1 MEIGLLKFSTGSGY
15 DSETPQEGLS
25 YNYHIEIDSMI
36 VKPSMA
42 ETATG
47 YREIPK
53 IGNASQNNFY
63 NLDLGDMILPQEDRI
78 LNLSWKVQAI
88 DHCFAGSEFACIDT
102 TVASYEYKVVKYDE
116 MEADDFLTWEYLFP
130 DSITNFQ
137 LQLDDNVNFSD
148 PLEQVISLSKE
159 SSSVKDLITYYKI
172 SLNEL
177 EDFDSLIS
185 NTKYYWRVKPNYIY
199 RPGRYSLVPHSFI
212 YDPSYSIPSPVHI
225 SVMGEFVTLT
235 WNNVKD
241 AEKSEVYNVY
251 SSDDPYAVFPAGW
264 TKVAVAYTNE
274 WTVKTSERKKFYCVT
289 AAGSVK

>member
-1 MEIGLLKFSTGSGY
+1 MKTLH
-15 DSETPQEGLS
+15 PQEE
-25 YNYHIEIDSMI
+25 NKNI
-36 VKPSMA
+36 
-42 ETATG
+42 
-47 YREIPK
+47 
-53 IGNASQNNFY
+53 
-63 NLDLGDMILPQEDRI
+63 
-78 LNLSWKVQAI
+78 SWKVQAI
-88 DHCFAGSEFACIDT
+88 DHTYSGSEFASADT
-102 TVASYEYKVVKYDE
+102 IIASRDLEFITYNE
-116 MEADDFLTWEYLFP
+116 MVENDLLTWEYLFP

-137 LQLDDNVNFSD
+137 LQLDDDVNFSD

-177 EDFDSLIS
+177 ADFDSLIS